1 MKTSHVALE
10 SQWLVNYG
18 NGMVSNTNNLDSEHT
33 IKGHI
38 KIIKREPF
46 VRLNECEYFYSL
58 KSKHFSIQTQVQG
71 AASGTPPQNA
81 LMIT

>member
-1 MKTSHVALE
+1 M
-10 SQWLVNYG
+10 NDG
-18 NGMVSNTNNLDSEHT
+18 NGMVSNTNNLDSEHA
-33 IKGHI
+33 IKSRI

-46 VRLNECEYFYSL
+46 VRLNECKYFDSL

-71 AASGTPPQNA
+71 AGIGTPPQNA